1 MITLIFSQNPKL
13 SFSKIVDLLYPESK
27 SDKNYQRLT
36 NGALIES
43 GAEIG
48 ENTSI
53 GANCVISSCVKI
65 GNNCT
70 VGSGSIL
77 GEEGFGYQF
86 DENHKP
92 VKIRHIG
99 GVSIGDDVEIG
110 NNCCIDRG
118 MLDDTSIGNSV
129 KIDNLV
135 HIAHNC
141 FIDDGSI
148 ITACAELSGG
158 VHVEKGAW
166 IAPNSSVLQRVT
178 IGKNATVGIGASVTE
193 DVSPKQKVASVAAM
207 PLRELALFRKN
218 KKFRKNKN

>member
-99 GVSIGDDVEIG
+99 GVSIGDDVEIE
-110 NNCCIDRG
+110 I
-118 MLDDTSIGNSV
+118 MLY
-129 KIDNLV
+129 
-135 HIAHNC
+135 
-141 FIDDGSI
+141 
-148 ITACAELSGG
+148 
-158 VHVEKGAW
+158 
-166 IAPNSSVLQRVT
+166 R
-178 IGKNATVGIGASVTE
+178 
-193 DVSPKQKVASVAAM
+193 
-207 PLRELALFRKN
+207 
-218 KKFRKNKN
+218 